1 MLRRAGSSAGA
12 RVPAAVTQRRPCCV
26 QNGYKGRF
34 AFFRAATEPRNHGVS
49 FRPFHSSK
57 VLCIRFGHRARRR
70 GRFGHRAPP
79 LPDAQPRPNL
89 GQTPNVSLTGGGS
102 ASRPHPV
109 LCGRGHSARPGA
121 APHRAG
127 ASDAAGD
134 RNPVPRRARCS
145 RPEGN
150 VPGRAGCP
158 RRRPGAGSGCTA
170 GLRPEVCPGA
180 GPGCTAELRSE
191 SAPVQ
196 ARACSQARTARTRR
210 FSSPGCRSSPRKM
223 FATCL
228 ATAPSETTS
237 RSAICAFDSP

>member
-1 MLRRAGSSAGA
+1 MLRRAGCSAGVG
-12 RVPAAVTQRRPCCV
+12 VPAAVTQRQPCCV
-26 QNGYKGRF
+26 QIGYKGRF
-34 AFFRAATEPRNHGVS
+34 TFFGPATEPRNHAVS
-49 FRPFHSSK
+49 FRPFQSGK
-57 VLCIRFGHRARRR
+57 VLCIQFGHRARSR
-70 GRFGHRAPP
+70 GRFGCRECRRFPMRNPEPGPDTQRLSHGWWVRQQAPSCVVRSGTFRA
-79 LPDAQPRPNL
+79 A
-89 GQTPNVSLTGGGS
+89 GCS
-102 ASRPHPV
+102 
-109 LCGRGHSARPGA
+109 
-121 APHRAG
+121 PHRAG

-134 RNPVPRRARCS
+134 RNPVPRRARCP
-145 RPEGN
+145 RLEGK
-150 VPGRAGCP
+150 VPGRAGCR

-180 GPGCTAELRSE
+180 GPGCVQLRPE
-191 SAPVQ
+191 NDQVQ